1 MESHQPGNTCGR
13 EMISIP
19 KGSTW
24 GEHKIHQ
31 MEKGAPHGRIGHWQ
45 GSTET
50 ALVRLGPAKSRNWVE
65 TRLGCLTWPYLP
77 DTRQILQKISD
88 GYT

>member
-1 MESHQPGNTCGR
+1 MESHRPAQHVWK
-13 EMISIP
+13 EMMPIP
-19 KGSTW
+19 TGSTW

-50 ALVRLGPAKSRNWVE
+50 ALKVRNGAGTSKKAGIGLK
-65 TRLGCLTWPYLP
+65 P
-77 DTRQILQKISD
+77 DSAA
-88 GYT
+88 

>member
-1 MESHQPGNTCGR
+1 MESHQPAQHVWK

-45 GSTET
+45 GSTEA
-50 ALVRLGPAKSRNWVE
+50 ALRGLNGAGTSKKQELG
-65 TRLGCLTWPYLP
+65 
-77 DTRQILQKISD
+77 
-88 GYT
+88 

>member
-1 MESHQPGNTCGR
+1 MESHQPTQHVWK

-19 KGSTW
+19 TGSTW

-50 ALVRLGPAKSRNWVE
+50 ALKARNGAGTSKKAGIGLKPDSPAGQGH
-65 TRLGCLTWPYLP
+65 TC
-77 DTRQILQKISD
+77 QIPQDIPD